1 MQTSLNDQ
9 MDNMLDK
16 SKSIGGSSIGGS
28 DYNPQTFDKTIEDF
42 KEIGTGLL
50 TGTIAIPSDIAT
62 GAEVA
67 TTFLAENAYSPLAM
81 LIKDNL
87 QQFEK
92 EYGRKAFDQGFEEI
106 TGIKSDPTNMN
117 QLVGEVLSPTGAFLA
132 PAKLVDK
139 LSDGASA
146 LYSKIKNTLSSS
158 DFIKSDLVT
167 EGAYIDP
174 IIATAKKEVDI
185 NKPKI
190 DLNVIGENTP
200 LGKERASAYRTAEAK
215 MIKEAGDT
223 PTLQS
228 DIDTM
233 KVPAEKAPEI
243 ASLKNYEKLNQGQKD
258 KLFQETGVYRGSDG
272 KLRVKINPSEATLKL
287 ENLGFAQ
294 DTSGGVLMSNQLNFD
309 KLNNYNV
316 RLRNMLNYEDLYA
329 NYGDPIKTSA
339 GTVKFQPIGNILI
352 KKQEIDPDEVY
363 TMGKTL
369 ASYDP
374 VEDIIYLSSG
384 DANQIKSSLIHE
396 LQHAIQNREGFENG
410 GSILGILR
418 KNGSNYVERR
428 KQSVKVNEKLVNE
441 LFEKIDLADEYIKMQ
456 ANRMS
461 PSEARAWVQEQSD
474 PTSKMIMYSFARQEF
489 DSLINKLADRE
500 YQQIKSQGIDKI
512 YLKVDTFHPP
522 DAGFTEMEELFANH
536 LSSNKDFIDFMKI
549 KTSILRPV
557 EKTLDELY
565 NIAQK
570 AYVNKGGEA
579 EARYAQQLIEYE
591 NLLPDPQMYYKAD
604 DISLGKTSDQGGV
617 SASTSMRNL
626 SPITQ
631 EIVFLDNPNTV
642 KNLFLKDTNMAQELG
657 GQIKNQ
663 DFRAPRL
670 REGNASNIPDPISID
685 ELNSVRK
692 EIYNLTQMR
701 YKDLP
706 EEITVYRVGK
716 LNQEDGISSFSL
728 DPNYNVETNLPWQK
742 GQDQPLISY
751 KVKKSDILA
760 SPDFAEGIG
769 KGRKFDEEEVIIDND
784 KVKVEE

>member
-1 MQTSLNDQ
+1 MQNSLNDQ
-9 MDNMLDK
+9 MDTLFKPSNVQTLDETV
-16 SKSIGGSSIGGS
+16 
-28 DYNPQTFDKTIEDF
+28 DDF

-50 TGTIAIPSDIAT
+50 TGTIAIPSDVVT
-62 GAEVA
+62 GAETVN
-67 TTFLAENAYSPLAM
+67 TFLAENSYSPLAM

-87 QQFEK
+87 QEFEK

-106 TGIKSDPTNMN
+106 TGIKYDPTNIN

-132 PAKLVDK
+132 PAKLFDK

-158 DFIKSDLVT
+158 DFTKNDLVT
-167 EGAYIDP
+167 EGAYVDP

-294 DTSGGVLMSNQLNFD
+294 DIADGVLMSNQLNFD

-384 DANQIKSSLIHE
+384 DANKVKSALIHE

-418 KNGSNYVERR
+418 KNGSDYIERR
-428 KQSVKVNEKLVNE
+428 KTSVRVNEQLVNK

-461 PSEARAWVQEQSD
+461 PSEAKLWVQEQSD
-474 PTSKMIMYSFARQEF
+474 PTSRMIMYTFAKQEF
-489 DSLINKLADRE
+489 DTMIKKLADRE
-500 YQQIKSQGIDKI
+500 YRQVESLGLDKI
-512 YLKVDTFHPP
+512 YLKVDRNGLTA
-522 DAGFTEMEELFANH
+522 DANFTPMEELLANH
-536 LSSNKDFIDFMKI
+536 LSSNKDFIEFMKVQ
-549 KTSILRPV
+549 TAFLRP
-557 EKTLDELY
+557 EQKRLDELY
-565 NIAQK
+565 NIAEK

-591 NLLPDPQMYYKAD
+591 NLLPDPQMYYKA
-604 DISLGKTSDQGGV
+604 
-617 SASTSMRNL
+617 
-626 SPITQ
+626 
-631 EIVFLDNPNTV
+631 
-642 KNLFLKDTNMAQELG
+642 
-657 GQIKNQ
+657 
-663 DFRAPRL
+663 
-670 REGNASNIPDPISID
+670 
-685 ELNSVRK
+685 
-692 EIYNLTQMR
+692 
-701 YKDLP
+701 
-706 EEITVYRVGK
+706 
-716 LNQEDGISSFSL
+716 
-728 DPNYNVETNLPWQK
+728 
-742 GQDQPLISY
+742 
-751 KVKKSDILA
+751 
-760 SPDFAEGIG
+760 
-769 KGRKFDEEEVIIDND
+769 
-784 KVKVEE
+784 VEE